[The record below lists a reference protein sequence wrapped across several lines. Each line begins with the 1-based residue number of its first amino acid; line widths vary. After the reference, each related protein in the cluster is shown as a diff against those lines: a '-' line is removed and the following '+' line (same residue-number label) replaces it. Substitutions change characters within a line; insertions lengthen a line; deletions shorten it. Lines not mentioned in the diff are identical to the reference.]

1 MAFFSKFAKIRLLED
16 NVRFFS
22 LQKGARLFYSPSQI
36 IKKQIPFFLTFKN
49 QNRYTMC
56 CAQLLKYLFQI
67 LWKSRCDILVS
78 FPSHLKKSRKWLN
91 WTEKFSSVQKFTFL
105 VNFEL
110 NSVHFFA
117 ERTWTE
123 LSSLIEWT
131 WTKMNRKVQ
140 FIFLS

>member
-56 CAQLLKYLFQI
+56 CAQLLKYLFFQ
-67 LWKSRCDILVS
+67 WKNL
-78 FPSHLKKSRKWLN
+78 L
-91 WTEKFSSVQKFTFL
+91 KFTLIKFRKISMKCHSIIIQIAKR
-105 VNFEL
+105 FDSL
-110 NSVHFFA
+110 NDNMPPTNDHFKRHSV
-117 ERTWTE
+117 TY
-123 LSSLIEWT
+123 EWPLNYECPLNYEWSKKT
-131 WTKMNRKVQ
+131 Y
-140 FIFLS
+140 